1 MQSITFF
8 RHFPSFSQSAETPFY
23 CYCPLCTN
31 GRQTDEEEER
41 ERKGKEGR
49 RRRRRRKGK
58 KRETICHVLLCAL
71 PRSPFPIFVVTS
83 IISPKFPGS
92 NLLFKQ
98 NPYKQPKNLHVC
110 IAITDVKQ
118 ISLND
123 YAVFM
128 QEIVENGMHISYMYI
143 VQTVKV
149 SKNPAA
155 VFRCILFCEN
165 YAVALFVRG
174 FRFSYSVRV
183 CVVCWEGGNT
193 E

>member
-1 MQSITFF
+1 MDVKRMRRRSE
-8 RHFPSFSQSAETPFY
+8 REKEK
-23 CYCPLCTN
+23 
-31 GRQTDEEEER
+31 REEEE
-41 ERKGKEGR
+41 EEGEKE
-49 RRRRRRKGK
+49 K
-58 KRETICHVLLCAL
+58 KEKPFAMCSCVLFLAL

-155 VFRCILFCEN
+155 VFRCILLCEN